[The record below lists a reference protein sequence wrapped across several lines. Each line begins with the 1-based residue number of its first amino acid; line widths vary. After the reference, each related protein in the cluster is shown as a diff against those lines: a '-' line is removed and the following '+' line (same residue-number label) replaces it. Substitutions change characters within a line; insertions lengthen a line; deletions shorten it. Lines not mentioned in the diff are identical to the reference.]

1 MELTKDFWNNRY
13 KNKETGWD
21 IGYASTP
28 LKNYIEQLENKE
40 IRILIPGCGN
50 AYEAEYLHL
59 KGFNNVFLLDIAPM
73 ALQQF
78 SERVPNFPKEH
89 LIQEDFFE
97 HQGKYKLILEQTF
110 FCAIKP
116 ELRDMYV
123 HKMHQLLIPKGKLV
137 GLLFAEK
144 FENDYPPF
152 GGSIQEYKKQFS
164 RLFKIQKM
172 ELANN
177 SIEARK
183 GKELFIIITK
193 NYSYK

>member
-28 LKNYIEQLENKE
+28 LKNYIDQLENKG

-78 SERVPNFPKEH
+78 SEEVLIFQKTLNTRKLSNIKEV
-89 LIQEDFFE
+89 ISSF
-97 HQGKYKLILEQTF
+97 
-110 FCAIKP
+110 
-116 ELRDMYV
+116 
-123 HKMHQLLIPKGKLV
+123 
-137 GLLFAEK
+137 
-144 FENDYPPF
+144 
-152 GGSIQEYKKQFS
+152 
-164 RLFKIQKM
+164 
-172 ELANN
+172 
-177 SIEARK
+177 
-183 GKELFIIITK
+183 
-193 NYSYK
+193 

>member
-1 MELTKDFWNNRY
+1 MHKKVVGQILDVAPKKVVYVSCNPATQARDLALMNEHYKVTKVQPVDMFPQTFHVENVVLLEKTIMDLTKDFWNNRY

-28 LKNYIEQLENKE
+28 LKNYIDQLENKE

-78 SERVPNFPKEH
+78 SERVPDFPKKH
-89 LIQEDFFE
+89 LIQENFFE
-97 HQGKYKLILEQTF
+97 HQGNYNLILEQTF

-116 ELRDMYV
+116 
-123 HKMHQLLIPKGKLV
+123 KL
-137 GLLFAEK
+137 
-144 FENDYPPF
+144 
-152 GGSIQEYKKQFS
+152 Q
-164 RLFKIQKM
+164 R
-172 ELANN
+172 
-177 SIEARK
+177 
-183 GKELFIIITK
+183 
-193 NYSYK
+193 

>member
-1 MELTKDFWNNRY
+1 MDLTKDFWNNRY

-21 IGYASTP
+21 IGYTSTP
-28 LKNYIEQLENKE
+28 LKNYIDQLENLE

-59 KGFNNVFLLDIAPM
+59 KGFNNVFLLDIAPL
-73 ALQQF
+73 ALEQF
-78 SERVPNFPKEH
+78 SERVPDFPKKH
-89 LIQEDFFE
+89 LIQENFFE
-97 HQGKYKLILEQTF
+97 HQGNYNLILEQTF

-116 ELRDMYV
+116 ELRDKYV

-137 GLLFAEK
+137 GLLFAEN
-144 FENDYPPF
+144 FENNHPPF
-152 GGSIQEYKKQFS
+152 GGTKEEYKKQFS
-164 RLFKIQKM
+164 GLFEIQKM

-183 GKELFIIITK
+183 GKELFIKLIR
-193 NYSYK
+193 

>member
-28 LKNYIEQLENKE
+28 LKNYIDQLENKE

-59 KGFNNVFLLDIAPM
+59 KGFNNVFLLDIAPIV
-73 ALQQF
+73 LQQF
-78 SERVPNFPKEH
+78 SERVPDFPKKH
-89 LIQEDFFE
+89 LIRENFFE
-97 HQGKYKLILEQTF
+97 HQGSYNLIIEQTF
-110 FCAIKP
+110 FCAINPKM
-116 ELRDMYV
+116 RDKYV
-123 HKMHQLLIPKGKLV
+123 NKMHQLLIPKGKLV

-144 FENDYPPF
+144 FKNDHPPF
-152 GGSIQEYKKQFS
+152 GGTKEEYKKRFS
-164 RLFKIQKM
+164 HLFEIQKM

-177 SIEARK
+177 SIEERR
-183 GKELFIIITK
+183 GKELFIQLIR
-193 NYSYK
+193 

>member
-1 MELTKDFWNNRY
+1 MEPTKDFWNNRY

-28 LKNYIEQLENKE
+28 LKNYIDQLENKE

-78 SERVPNFPKEH
+78 SERVPDFPKKH
-89 LIQEDFFE
+89 LIQENFFE
-97 HQGKYKLILEQTF
+97 HQGSYMLILEQTF
-110 FCAIKP
+110 FCAINP
-116 ELRDMYV
+116 TLRDKYV

-137 GLLFAEK
+137 GLLFAEE
-144 FENDYPPF
+144 FENDHPPF
-152 GGSIQEYKKQFS
+152 GGTKEEYKKRFS
-164 RLFKIQKM
+164 PLFEIQKM

-183 GKELFIIITK
+183 GREFFIQLIR
-193 NYSYK
+193 

>member
-28 LKNYIEQLENKE
+28 LKNYIDQLENKE

-78 SERVPNFPKEH
+78 SERVPDFPKKH
-89 LIQEDFFE
+89 LIQENFFE
-97 HQGKYKLILEQTF
+97 HQGSYKLILEQTF
-110 FCAIKP
+110 FCAINPK
-116 ELRDMYV
+116 LRDKYV

-137 GLLFAEK
+137 GLLFSQK
-144 FENDYPPF
+144 FENTHTPF
-152 GGSIQEYKKQFS
+152 GGTKEEYKKRFS
-164 RLFKIQKM
+164 TLFEIQKM
-172 ELANN
+172 ELAYN

-183 GKELFIIITK
+183 GRELFIQLIR
-193 NYSYK
+193 